1 MQLAGVDGGPVRA
14 ALLLGLEDDVI
25 DGIGKGQFS
34 AEPDESALDL
44 VVGALLLG
52 ILRVADRHVGVD
64 YSHNLTA
71 NILRGLGMVSAAALD
86 QMFASGV
93 LFARLLR
100 LNNWRISFTSSSTP
114 ALGEATLAKAYTSR
128 ACW

>member
-1 MQLAGVDGGPVRA
+1 MTFLVIPITSELIPMIFLVNRMSPELIRNTSEVNPTRSEVNRISPEVKRMTGEENCREWKQGQTGGAGNRNTRA
-14 ALLLGLEDDVI
+14 
-25 DGIGKGQFS
+25 GI
-34 AEPDESALDL
+34 P
-44 VVGALLLG
+44 
-52 ILRVADRHVGVD
+52 
-64 YSHNLTA
+64 
-71 NILRGLGMVSAAALD
+71 VSAAALD